1 MGSFIY
7 LSFLL
12 AELRSFNCSK
22 KCIICSFLLTS
33 ARNLS
38 LLKQFTYMH
47 LKVFITLFQ
56 KMIWF
61 IRVWSIKRDADA
73 AEISQNSWTSNPKI
87 SETESHSIINN
98 TIFQGCNETFQMYI
112 YKLLQQTQLRSAQN
126 CKIAPFRQ
134 FKDHNLKREHDNQ
147 KMTPFSSYTFSTLNV
162 CNIHF

>member
-87 SETESHSIINN
+87 SETESHSII
-98 TIFQGCNETFQMYI
+98 TRPFRCIYI
-112 YKLLQQTQLRSAQN
+112 NYFNRLSWDQH
-126 CKIAPFRQ
+126 KIA
-134 FKDHNLKREHDNQ
+134 KLHLLDNLK
-147 KMTPFSSYTFSTLNV
+147 TIT
-162 CNIHF
+162 

>member
-1 MGSFIY
+1 MNCYWPQGVNSLEKYNGLSESAVFAQNLCILQTRLDQMGKINFGSNTKMNATSSQSGKNRWKMGSFIY

-61 IRVWSIKRDADA
+61 IG
-73 AEISQNSWTSNPKI
+73 AEP
-87 SETESHSIINN
+87 
-98 TIFQGCNETFQMYI
+98 
-112 YKLLQQTQLRSAQN
+112 LLMR
-126 CKIAPFRQ
+126 
-134 FKDHNLKREHDNQ
+134 
-147 KMTPFSSYTFSTLNV
+147 Y
-162 CNIHF
+162 